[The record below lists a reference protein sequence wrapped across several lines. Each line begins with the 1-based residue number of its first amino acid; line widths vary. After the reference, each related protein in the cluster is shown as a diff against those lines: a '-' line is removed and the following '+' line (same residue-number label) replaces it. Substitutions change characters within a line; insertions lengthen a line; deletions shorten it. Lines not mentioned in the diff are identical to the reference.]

1 MSGLKLGA
9 AAVVLDSVALLP
21 SGALSVQAYV
31 YEPVAPL
38 GLADAATFWFTSA
51 GLGVAMRMP
60 ATGSLRTFTIDVSGL
75 AAIPLPAVT
84 TSATVQAPG
93 PLARRPG
100 LAPD

>member
-31 YEPVAPL
+31 YEPVPPL

-51 GLGVAMRMP
+51 GLGVAVRVP
-60 ATGSLRTFTIDVSGL
+60 ATGSLRTFTIAVSGL
-75 AAIPLPAVT
+75 DAIPLPSVT
-84 TSATVQAPG
+84 TSET
-93 PLARRPG
+93 L
-100 LAPD
+100 